1 MNVRVAGALSAA
13 REGARYAPGAL
24 PRTRS
29 RRSRRNLLAGLAF
42 IAPALV
48 LFALFVAYPVVDT
61 IRLSLY
67 DWDGVSP
74 DKLFVGLGN
83 FRELL
88 ESDLYF
94 PRAVWNTLV
103 WTGVTVPVQ
112 TLVGL
117 SLALVLDRQL
127 RRRVWYRSVFFLPGV
142 MSALVVSFA
151 WGWIYNPE
159 IGVVNGFLRAVGLPG
174 QQWLAEPSKAL
185 WASMALSVWR
195 YSGFWMV
202 FYLAGL
208 QLIPPTLYEAARVDG
223 ASGWMQL
230 RRITLPLL
238 MPMTALIGL
247 LGLIN
252 ALREFEVVYL
262 LTRGGACAR
271 DRPPLDSG
279 VPAGVRPLPTGLCGC
294 DRRLHARDDRRQL
307 DRRAVDARACAQI
320 GRGMTTAA
328 GNRRVSLHAIL
339 TLGAGL
345 WMLPLLIVVSGAVH
359 VQGRGEPFSL
369 VPRSFTFDNL
379 VEIWQGT
386 LLWRYFL
393 NSLLVSMAATVIVLV
408 ISSLAAYG
416 FTQHR
421 FPGSGVLLF
430 VLLSGIMLTP
440 AVVIVPLYVTI
451 KNLGLLNNYLGL
463 IGPYSAFGLG
473 LGVLLFR
480 NSFLAVPRELAEA
493 ARVDG
498 ASPLRIYLKI
508 FIPLSR
514 PVIATVA
521 ILQFLF
527 SWNDYIL
534 AVLVMT
540 KEEMQTVQL
549 APIAFATQ
557 YLQGQDKQFAV
568 LTLVML
574 PVILV
579 FLVFQREFIRGLTGG
594 AVNK

>member
-1 MNVRVAGALSAA
+1 
-13 REGARYAPGAL
+13 
-24 PRTRS
+24 
-29 RRSRRNLLAGLAF
+29 
-42 IAPALV
+42 
-48 LFALFVAYPVVDT
+48 
-61 IRLSLY
+61 
-67 DWDGVSP
+67 
-74 DKLFVGLGN
+74 
-83 FRELL
+83 
-88 ESDLYF
+88 
-94 PRAVWNTLV
+94 
-103 WTGVTVPVQ
+103 
-112 TLVGL
+112 
-117 SLALVLDRQL
+117 
-127 RRRVWYRSVFFLPGV
+127 
-142 MSALVVSFA
+142 
-151 WGWIYNPE
+151 
-159 IGVVNGFLRAVGLPG
+159 
-174 QQWLAEPSKAL
+174 
-185 WASMALSVWR
+185 
-195 YSGFWMV
+195 
-202 FYLAGL
+202 
-208 QLIPPTLYEAARVDG
+208 
-223 ASGWMQL
+223 
-230 RRITLPLL
+230 
-238 MPMTALIGL
+238 
-247 LGLIN
+247 
-252 ALREFEVVYL
+252 
-262 LTRGGACAR
+262 
-271 DRPPLDSG
+271 
-279 VPAGVRPLPTGLCGC
+279 
-294 DRRLHARDDRRQL
+294 
-307 DRRAVDARACAQI
+307 
-320 GRGMTTAA
+320 MTTAA

-393 NSLLVSMAATVIVLV
+393 NSLLVSVAATVIVLV